1 MRQPDSHTGLTEEG
15 HDDAVAGD
23 SLDLAFNAGKRATDD
38 SHGLPLL
45 VNEVVVCQGDTL
57 TGGIRTGGGIDEVLH
72 LTVGHPDD
80 LGAVGLDTGL
90 HNHELHHVAA
100 GRESLQQLQLDLHR
114 VDKDD
119 VIDGTKVSVLT
130 GIAKI
135 VFRRLLKMKIGLI
148 ALGMK
153 SVVDFDGTLLTAI
166 ADTHGVPAEIVV
178 VFLFQ
183 DAGIVALV
191 ALEIEASLLGQE

>member
-1 MRQPDSHTGLTEEG
+1 MRQPDCHTGLTEEG

-23 SLDLAFNAGKRATDD
+23 SLDLTFDAGKRATNDP
-38 SHGLPLL
+38 HGLSLL
-45 VNEVVVCQGDTL
+45 VDEVVVGQWDTL
-57 TGGIRTGGGIDEVLH
+57 TGGIRTGGGVDEVLH
-72 LTVGHPDD
+72 LTVGHPDN

-90 HNHELHHVAA
+90 DNHELHHVAA

-119 VIDGTKVSVLT
+119 VIDRTKIGVLT
-130 GIAKI
+130 GIAKV

-153 SVVDFDGTLLTAI
+153 GVVDLDGTLLTAI
-166 ADTHGVPAEIVV
+166 ADAHGVPAEIVV

-183 DAGIVALV
+183 DTCILALV
-191 ALEIEASLLGQE
+191 ALEIEASLLGQ